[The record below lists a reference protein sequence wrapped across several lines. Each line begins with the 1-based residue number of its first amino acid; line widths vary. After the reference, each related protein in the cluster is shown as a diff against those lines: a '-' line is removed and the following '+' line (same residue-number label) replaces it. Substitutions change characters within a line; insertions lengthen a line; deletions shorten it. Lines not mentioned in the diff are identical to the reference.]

1 MNEEIRLMRQII
13 ERRSRVVLGTIA
25 IGISALLPA
34 LATAPQ
40 PPQLVSAKLNGKT
53 VNILYVTR
61 SQDRVL
67 VRCYPGLQPSVVVKN
82 NADGTK
88 EGTLSCKT

>member
-1 MNEEIRLMRQII
+1 MES
-13 ERRSRVVLGTIA
+13 RSGFILAAVTIA
-25 IGISALLPA
+25 LFAIVPA
-34 LATAPQ
+34 IATAPQ
-40 PPQLVSAKLNGKT
+40 PPQLVSAKLNGKP

-67 VRCYPGLQPSVVVKN
+67 VRCYPGLQPNVVVKN

-88 EGTLSCKT
+88 EGILTCKT